1 MNPSFHLLSSQ
12 YCHRENPSL
21 ALAPA
26 SGDEGEFVAFPLV
39 MNAEKPLVAS
49 LMLQAVFPPGT
60 NRNLGAPSTFLK
72 TGCPMLHFPTSSL
85 RGRASKIESVCV
97 NIFG

>member
-39 MNAEKPLVAS
+39 MNKGPLVVS

-60 NRNLGAPSTFLK
+60 NRNLGAPPTFLK
-72 TGCPMLHFPTSSL
+72 TGCPRLHLPSSNL
-85 RGRASKIESVCV
+85 RESKVEFLCL
-97 NIFG
+97 NIFGTYI